1 MPVSGPAPVRQPN
14 GAVSYSPSPG
24 AGYGPPQ
31 LVSVPMIK
39 SCQLV
44 RGGID
49 SNGMPVDPYAAYLST
64 LRELQPGDVPDQVFS
79 NLIPDENQA
88 AMIQTP
94 VAANEHTEARINPAD
109 DAFGPAGGQ
118 SRRLAPL
125 VLLR

>member
-14 GAVSYSPSPG
+14 GVVTYAPSPG
-24 AGYGPPQ
+24 AGYGSPH

-44 RGGID
+44 RQGID
-49 SNGMPVDPYAAYLST
+49 SNGMPVDPYAAYLAT
-64 LRELQPGDVPDQVFS
+64 LRDLQPGDVPDQVFS
-79 NLIPDENQA
+79 NLMPDDAQA

-94 VAANEHTEARINPAD
+94 VAANENTAAKENPAD
-109 DAFGPAGGQ
+109 DAFGPSGGQ